1 MLSVHP
7 AFYRTIR
14 PGRQQHNRLV
24 ASRGVKFASLVWAG
38 IARRPLR
45 SLFTLVSM
53 TIAFLLFGMLQ
64 GINFGYAAIV
74 EQQLLDRLITD
85 PKVPG
90 GAPMPISMK
99 QKIEALPGVRRVCAR
114 GVFFGYYQ
122 DPRQRFAALATS
134 AEDFLAV
141 RPEFRMDAATVQA
154 LRDNRNG
161 IAMTPALLRRFGL
174 KRGDAVPVVSP
185 IARLDGN
192 PVWSLILVGTFDY
205 VDDPGQNELGLINYE
220 YFDAARAGSTGTV
233 DRFIIRIADPRRSAA
248 MAMAIDSLFANSP
261 AETRTQNEKDQVESS
276 IQQLGDVSFFTN
288 SIVAAVFFALLFLTG
303 NTMAQSVRERTA
315 EIAVLETIGYSRR
328 RIAAIVLVEATLPA
342 LLAAAI
348 GLAIAAALFPGLRE
362 IIGLARLSWSV
373 VAWGALAALLV
384 GCASA
389 LIPVWRISRMSIVAA
404 LGYRG

>member
-1 MLSVHP
+1 
-7 AFYRTIR
+7 
-14 PGRQQHNRLV
+14 
-24 ASRGVKFASLVWAG
+24 
-38 IARRPLR
+38 
-45 SLFTLVSM
+45 M

-64 GINFGYAAIV
+64 GINFGYAAVI
-74 EQQLLDRLITD
+74 EQQLLDRLLTD

-99 QKIEALPGVRRVCAR
+99 QKIESLPGVRRVCAR
-114 GVFFGYYQ
+114 AIFFGYYQ
-122 DPRQRFAALATS
+122 DPKQRFAALATS

-141 RPEFRMDAATVQA
+141 RPEFQMDAATVQA

-161 IAMTPALLRRFGL
+161 IAMTPALMQRLGL
-174 KRGDAVPVVSP
+174 KPGDTVPVNSP
-185 IARLDGN
+185 IPRKDGN
-192 PVWSLILVGTFDY
+192 PVWELKLVGSFDN
-205 VDDPGQNELGLINYE
+205 VDEPGQGDLGLINYE
-220 YFDAARAGSTGTV
+220 YFDAGRVSSVGTA
-233 DRFIIRIADPRRSAA
+233 DRFIIRIDDPRRSAA
-248 MAMAIDSLFANSP
+248 MATAIDALFANSP

-288 SIVAAVFFALLFLTG
+288 SIVGAVFFALLFLTG

-328 RIAAIVLVEATLPA
+328 RIAAIVLVESTLPA

-348 GLAIAAALFPGLRE
+348 GLAIAAAMFPSLRE
-362 IIGLARLSWSV
+362 ILGLARLSWSV
-373 VAWGALAALLV
+373 VGWGALAALMV

>member
-1 MLSVHP
+1 
-7 AFYRTIR
+7 
-14 PGRQQHNRLV
+14 
-24 ASRGVKFASLVWAG
+24 VKFASLVWAG

-64 GINFGYAAIV
+64 GINFGYAAVI
-74 EQQLLDRLITD
+74 EQQLLDRLLTD

-99 QKIEALPGVRRVCAR
+99 QKIESLPGVRRVCAR
-114 GVFFGYYQ
+114 AIFFGYYQ
-122 DPRQRFAALATS
+122 DPKQRFAALATS

-141 RPEFRMDAATVQA
+141 RPEFQMDAATVQA

-161 IAMTPALLRRFGL
+161 IAMTPALMQRLGL
-174 KRGDAVPVVSP
+174 KPGDTVPVNSP
-185 IARLDGN
+185 IPRKDGN
-192 PVWSLILVGTFDY
+192 PVWELMLVGSFDN
-205 VDDPGQNELGLINYE
+205 VDEPGQGDLGLINYE
-220 YFDAARAGSTGTV
+220 YFDAGRVSSVGTA
-233 DRFIIRIADPRRSAA
+233 DRFIIRIDDPRRSAA
-248 MAMAIDSLFANSP
+248 MATAIDALFANSP

-288 SIVAAVFFALLFLTG
+288 SIVGAVFFALLFLTG

-315 EIAVLETIGYSRR
+315 EIAVLETVGYSRR
-328 RIAAIVLVEATLPA
+328 RIAAIVLVESTLPA

-348 GLAIAAALFPGLRE
+348 GLAIAAAMFPSLRE
-362 IIGLARLSWSV
+362 ILGLARLSWSV
-373 VAWGALAALLV
+373 VGWGALAALMV

>member
-1 MLSVHP
+1 
-7 AFYRTIR
+7 
-14 PGRQQHNRLV
+14 
-24 ASRGVKFASLVWAG
+24 
-38 IARRPLR
+38 
-45 SLFTLVSM
+45 M

-64 GINFGYAAIV
+64 GINFGYAAVI
-74 EQQLLDRLITD
+74 ERQLLDRLLTD
-85 PKVPG
+85 TKVPG

-99 QKIEALPGVRRVCAR
+99 QKIESLPGVRRVCAR
-114 GVFFGYYQ
+114 AVFFGYYQ
-122 DPRQRFAALATS
+122 DPKQRFAALATS
-134 AEDFLAV
+134 PEDFLAV

-154 LRDNRNG
+154 MRDNRNA
-161 IAMTPALLRRFGL
+161 IAMTPALMQRFGL
-174 KRGDAVPVVSP
+174 KPGDAVPVNSP
-185 IARLDGN
+185 IARKDGN
-192 PVWSLILVGTFDY
+192 PVWSLTLVGSFDN
-205 VDDPGQNELGLINYE
+205 VEDAGQGELGLINYE
-220 YFDAARAGSTGTV
+220 YFDAGRAGSIGTV
-233 DRFIIRIADPRRSAA
+233 DRFIVRIADPRRSAA
-248 MAMAIDSLFANSP
+248 MATAIDALFANSP

-328 RIAAIVLVEATLPA
+328 RIAAIVVVESTLPA

-348 GLAIAAALFPGLRE
+348 GLAIAAALFPGLRDV
-362 IIGLARLSWSV
+362 IGLARLSWAV
-373 VAWGALAALLV
+373 VGWGAFAALMV